1 MLLLLFLMTG
11 LYLLIPAV
19 IAQIFNPT
27 TKPAMPTGA
36 PTSETNAEIEIQ
48 LLAAETKSR
57 KMFKVI

>member
-1 MLLLLFLMTG
+1 MTG